1 MTKRYLLILL
11 MAASMSAAGF
21 SSQAYAGVTG
31 FNPGRI
37 IDDMIFT
44 NNTSMRVS
52 DIQNFFNSKAPVC
65 DTYGTQMYNSWQTR
79 AQFAATIGQYPPFT
93 CVKDYSE
100 NGKSAAQIIYD
111 ISQQYRINPQVL
123 IVLLQKEQGLIT
135 DTWPYASQY
144 QKATGYGCPDTAAC
158 NTAYYG
164 FTNQLTRAANM
175 YRKIL
180 DNSPD
185 WYAPYVLGNNY
196 IQYNPNTACG
206 GSVVNIQ
213 NRATQ
218 ALYNYTPYQPNQ
230 ATLDAGWGT
239 APCGAYGNRNF
250 YLYFT
255 SWFGVTTGTPL
266 VQAPSSSTVYLL
278 SNGKKFAIPNGDII
292 YAYGLQTTPIT
303 AVSDQFI
310 DSTPDG
316 GMLSTI
322 FTLPGDGTVYLADLG
337 KKIAISSGEYCIRW
351 GLQCGNTALQHE
363 LGAEFRNT
371 MSDGGLLQAVMK
383 FSNKY
388 YLMQDGKKLPFT
400 SQQAMQERGYS
411 EAGSTTVAN
420 WTNATREFGVALP
433 ANNTFIKFA
442 SSPSIYLYSNSA
454 YFGFSSY
461 EAYTGWSGPSSISL
475 LESESSYNT
484 TPPTVAAVL
493 TPIIKSEDGSLSLL
507 TYSKR
512 YLLSGAVMTD
522 SSQVTDLS
530 TLTTLGSILQAR
542 PTQAITSQNAIALP
556 SGTIAKLD
564 GSALR
569 PIPSMYDLYL
579 EFSNKDIIA
588 FSNEILKVYSIG
600 KLSIP
605 SGRIIKPGNGGAM
618 YVYAADHNLWA
629 LGSLSELWATNSW
642 LNAGAADI
650 RYEDIDMSGI
660 MVYSG
665 IVSIANKTYIVSND
679 GLLHEIATSAVGAPG
694 NTMPLSGT
702 VTSYLHYSTPPA
714 SFIRFDN
721 GTIFNIQEGAIH
733 PLASM
738 AAYYRLGGNNPNTV
752 SLPLKAL
759 SNFTVGSVTY

>member
-1 MTKRYLLILL
+1 
-11 MAASMSAAGF
+11 MAAFMSAAGF

-52 DIQNFFNSKAPVC
+52 DIQNFLNSKVPTC

-111 ISQQYRINPQVL
+111 IAQQYRINPQVL

-135 DTWPYASQY
+135 DSWPYVSQY
-144 QKATGYGCPDTAAC
+144 QKATGYACSDTAAC

-164 FTNQLTRAANM
+164 FTNQLSWAAKMFRA
-175 YRKIL
+175 IL
-180 DNSPD
+180 DNSPT
-185 WYAPYVLGNNY
+185 WYTPYLLGNNY
-196 IQYNPNTACG
+196 IQYNPSASCG
-206 GSVVNIQ
+206 GSNVTIQ

-351 GLQCGNTALQHE
+351 GLQCGNTSLQHE

-371 MSDGGLLQAVMK
+371 MGDGGLLQAIMR

-493 TPIIKSEDGSLSLL
+493 TPIVKSEDGSLSLL

-660 MVYSG
+660 KVYSG

-738 AAYYRLGGNNPNTV
+738 AAYYRLGGNNSNTV